1 MPNLKIKKG
10 PTPLEEE
17 IARVMDDMAHV
28 YTGSEEYALLLERL
42 ERLTKLK
49 EDRFRDKITP
59 DGVLMVV
66 GNLLGVGIIVGYE
79 HAHVI
84 TSKALGQLLKT
95 K

>member
-1 MPNLKIKKG
+1 MPSLPFKKG
-10 PTPLEEE
+10 PTPLDEA
-17 IARVMDDMAHV
+17 IDRIMNDMTTV
-28 YTGSEEYALLLERL
+28 TPGSEEYATLLERL

-49 EDRFRDKITP
+49 TDTRRQPISP
-59 DGVLMVV
+59 DTVLTVV
-66 GNLLGVGIIVGYE
+66 GNLLGVGVIVSYE